1 VPDLPVPPTAEDLR
15 LNRDRALEAAVAHLL
30 QHPPKTP
37 R

>member
-1 VPDLPVPPTAEDLR
+1 VPDVPVPLTAEDLR

-30 QHPPKTP
+30 QHPTKAP